1 MFLNS
6 LILVS
11 DIQAGLWTPYLL
23 WVQLISIPF
32 LLLAMWIGSRLVA
45 RMSQQLFMKITYLL
59 LFVSGISLLV
69 K

>member
-1 MFLNS
+1 
-6 LILVS
+6 
-11 DIQAGLWTPYLL
+11 
-23 WVQLISIPF
+23 
-32 LLLAMWIGSRLVA
+32 LAMWIGSRLVA